1 MNKFVIPAAAALALA
16 TLTGL
21 GIYGSKINA
30 TCVPGNAD
38 YAAGT
43 GLCTVKNAE
52 AATKQ
57 AKSDAEAKV
66 KATAEAKADALK
78 ADRQAALDKMLAA
91 QPKTDISQ
99 DQFIG
104 CEVLLQ
110 RTLNDPDSYKRI
122 GSIRD
127 AMATGVLHYT
137 ATNGFGGRVQA
148 FHSCNG

>member
-1 MNKFVIPAAAALALA
+1 MKKRYALAAFTLA
-16 TLTGL
+16 AFTGL
-21 GIYGSKINA
+21 YIHGSKINA

-43 GLCTVKNAE
+43 GLCNVKNAK
-52 AATKQ
+52 ADASQ
-57 AKSDAEAKV
+57 AKADADAKV
-66 KATAEAKADALK
+66 KATAEAKTEALK

-110 RTLNDPDSYKRI
+110 RTLNDPDSYKRLNTAN
-122 GSIRD
+122 D
-127 AMATGVLHYT
+127 AMATGVLRYS

-148 FHSCNG
+148 THPCNG